1 MTNKFSLVTLG
12 ILSFCGVETA
22 QATTEIDARRE
33 EIIFFHVKVKH
44 SSKPPFPNSRRFINK
59 LMIEGT

>member
-33 EIIFFHVKVKH
+33 EIIIF
-44 SSKPPFPNSRRFINK
+44 SRQGETQLKAAIPQLK
-59 LMIEGT
+59 TLYQQTHD